1 MRSADPAPL
10 VVFVVGAPGAGKS
23 TVVRHLAERLRCA
36 EFLSGDVL
44 RRTAEEDTELGRDV
58 ADRLSRD
65 ETMPV
70 ALYCRIVRREVG
82 RGRHTGL
89 VFDGF
94 PRTLEQ
100 CLAIPAVLDAAGVP
114 GAEVLGLGLHVPAA
128 VSIERIRRRDERAED
143 TARTAW
149 TRLSTH
155 ARRSADIAG
164 AFAERWPYVEV
175 DATARVE
182 RVVRAALAALSGQVD
197 RVAERR

>member
-1 MRSADPAPL
+1 MPL

-23 TVVRHLAERLRCA
+23 TVARHLAERLGCA

-44 RRTAEEDTELGRDV
+44 RRTAEQDDEVGRDV

-70 ALYCRIVRREVG
+70 PLYCRVVRREVG
-82 RGRHTGL
+82 PADKGV

-100 CLAIPAVLDAAGVP
+100 CLAIPTVLDAAGVP
-114 GAEVLGLGLHVPAA
+114 GADVLGLGLLVPAT
-128 VSIERIRRRDERAED
+128 VSIDRISRRGERAED
-143 TARTAW
+143 TAHLAR

-155 ARRSADIAG
+155 VRRSTDIAT
-164 AFAERWPYVEV
+164 AFATRWPYVEL
-175 DATARVE
+175 DATDGIAQ
-182 RVVRAALAALSGQVD
+182 VVDAALAALSARVD